1 MDDVSKFILERI
13 HVQPDQM
20 DGTMIDRELL
30 LNFTLYEELKPKIRE
45 LKKVFSSSYMT
56 SLQESANV
64 SQRWPLLNL
73 VRQILHLY
81 KYKMKPVRKS
91 DGYTSDGAKKF
102 KRFFLIERNC
112 PTSES
117 KPEENKIIQM
127 DGIEQESM

>member
-1 MDDVSKFILERI
+1 MDEVSKFILGEI

-30 LNFTLYEELKPKIRE
+30 LNVTLYEELKPKIRE

-64 SQRWPLLNL
+64 SQKWPLLNL

-102 KRFFLIERNC
+102 KRFFLIERNH

-117 KPEENKIIQM
+117 EPEENKIIQM